1 MGFRFR
7 RSIRM
12 AGVRLD
18 IFTKQPTPRTE
29 RPAAGD
35 GSTLLLELGAV
46 LARSNGERALI
57 CLCAVARHVA
67 PSYAISAG
75 RIAQGFAGPQSPLS
89 PTAIASNSRKIT
101 C

>member
-35 GSTLLLELGAV
+35 RSTLLLELVAV
-46 LARSNGERALI
+46 LAI
-57 CLCAVARHVA
+57 VI
-67 PSYAISAG
+67 AILLFSF
-75 RIAQGFAGPQSPLS
+75 R
-89 PTAIASNSRKIT
+89 
-101 C
+101 